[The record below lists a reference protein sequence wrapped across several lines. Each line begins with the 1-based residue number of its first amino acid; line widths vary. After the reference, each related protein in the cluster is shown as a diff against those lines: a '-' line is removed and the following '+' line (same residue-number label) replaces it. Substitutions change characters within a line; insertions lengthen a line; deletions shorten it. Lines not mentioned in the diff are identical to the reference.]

1 MLIEKQP
8 AKKKEKERKTTSKT
22 CRVGLYFKHKPSEH
36 DLAEI
41 LRRLALIRIKS
52 QEKDIF

>member
-1 MLIEKQP
+1 MRGFVRRKGRVLIEKQAAKP
-8 AKKKEKERKTTSKT
+8 AGWACTLSTSQ
-22 CRVGLYFKHKPSEH
+22 EH